1 VCTPAKNH
9 GGTDVLKTWIFE
21 FFNSFQHLGAEQ
33 FDPAGCA
40 EDYAWYF
47 ERWLRAE
54 AMGFEGIFFSEH
66 HFVPGRFSPSP
77 NLLIAAVAARTK
89 RLRLGAMGNVVP
101 LYEPWRLAEEFAM
114 LDQLSGGRL
123 EIGLASGSGP
133 REHLAV
139 GISAEEVRPRFDEA
153 LSIIEAALTQSR
165 VTHQGKFWQ
174 LNELA
179 IVPRPLQQPA
189 PPRWMIGIGVPAA
202 LSAAARGYR
211 FCTGFLPTAQ
221 VAELFVEYRKASL
234 AAGFAVERS
243 HLALRRMVVLHEDT
257 VEAHRLGEAA
267 LEGMWRYL
275 RSPGPKAGASSEAGA
290 VADAPQPRRGGPVV
304 GPEECIAGNPQ
315 DVATQIAAQCSA
327 CGAGHFLAYAPNTLT
342 RAQAGASF
350 ALWTEVNALLQR
362 EALRA

>member
-1 VCTPAKNH
+1 MRPLKKPASD
-9 GGTDVLKTWIFE
+9 DVIKTWIFE
-21 FFNSFQHLGAEQ
+21 FFNSFQHLEAEA
-33 FDPAGCA
+33 FDPLGCA
-40 EDYAWYF
+40 EDYAWYL
-47 ERWLRAE
+47 ERWVRAE
-54 AMGFEGIFFSEH
+54 AQGLEGIFFSEH

-139 GISAEEVRPRFDEA
+139 GISADEVRPRFDEA
-153 LSIIEAALTQSR
+153 LSIIDAALTQPR
-165 VTHQGKFWQ
+165 VTHQGKYWQ
-174 LNELA
+174 LKDLA

-189 PPRWMIGIGVPAA
+189 PPRWMTGIAQPAA
-202 LSAAARGYR
+202 HSAAARGYR

-221 VAELFVEYRKASL
+221 VAELFIEYRKASL
-234 AAGFAVERS
+234 DAGYAVES
-243 HLALRRMVVLHEDT
+243 GHLALRRMVVVHEDT

-267 LEGMWRYL
+267 LAGMWRYL
-275 RSPGPKAGASSEAGA
+275 RAPEAKTASAAGS
-290 VADAPQPRRGGPVV
+290 VPDAPQPRRGGPVV

-315 DVATQIAAQCSA
+315 DVASQIAAQCIA
-327 CGAGHFLAYAPNTLT
+327 CGAGHFLGYAPNTLT
-342 RAQAGASF
+342 RAQAAASY
-350 ALWTEVNALLQR
+350 ALWGEVNALLQR
-362 EALRA
+362 EGMRP